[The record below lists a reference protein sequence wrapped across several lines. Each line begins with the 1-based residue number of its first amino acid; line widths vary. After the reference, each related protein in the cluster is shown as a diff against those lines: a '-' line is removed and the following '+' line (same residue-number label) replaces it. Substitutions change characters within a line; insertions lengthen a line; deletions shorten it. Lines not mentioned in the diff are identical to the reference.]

1 MEFKNLKVFE
11 NEDVKL
17 CRSSDYNFSFNKKNG
32 FFARWGK
39 TKEEDPVYAPSPE
52 ILDIEI
58 STICNGVNGKPCPW
72 CYKSNTGEG
81 TNMSLETFSTVLDKI
96 NPLGTLTQ
104 VALGI
109 GDIDSNP
116 DLFPIMEHCR
126 SKNVVPNI
134 TINGWNLQD
143 KYADELSRL
152 SGAVAVSHY
161 YDDDVCFDVIKKL
174 TDRGMDQINIHKL
187 LSVETYESCFE
198 LINKAKNDPRLEK
211 LNAIV
216 FLLLKPKGKRNK
228 LHSIKD
234 VESYKKLIDYAFE
247 SKVNFGF
254 DSCSAG
260 KFMKAVEGHKDEKML
275 KMMAEPC
282 ESFGYFSSYVSVEA
296 KYAPCSFTEGEKD
309 WENGIDMIQVEDFM
323 KDVWFSEKVNKWR
336 KHTTELRKCGNFDC
350 PFFDI

>member
-1 MEFKNLKVFE
+1 MKFEGLKVFE
-11 NEDVKL
+11 DEERKL
-17 CRSSDYNFSFNKKNG
+17 CRSSDYNFSFDKKTG

-39 TKEEDPVYAPSPE
+39 TKDDDPVYAPSPE

-72 CYKSNTGEG
+72 CYKSNTGQG
-81 TNMSLETFSTVLDKI
+81 TNMNLETFKVVLKKI
-96 NPLGTLTQ
+96 NPLGILTQ

-116 DLFPIMEHCR
+116 DLFPIMKHCR
-126 SKNVVPNI
+126 ESGVIPNL

-143 KYADELSRL
+143 KCADELARL

-161 YDDDVCFDVIKKL
+161 YDDNVCFDAIKKL
-174 TDRGMDQINIHKL
+174 TDRGMEQINIHKL

-198 LINKAKNDPRLEK
+198 LIDKAKSDSRLEK

-216 FLLLKPKGKRNK
+216 FLLLKPKGERNK
-228 LHSIKD
+228 LHSISG
-234 VESYKKLIDYAFE
+234 VEEYKRLIDYAFE
-247 SKVNFGF
+247 KGVNFGF

-260 KFMKAVEGHKDEKML
+260 KFMKAVEGNKNEKML

-282 ESFGYFSSYVSVEA
+282 ESFGFFSSYVSVDST
-296 KYAPCSFTEGEKD
+296 YYPCSFCENEGDWKD
-309 WENGIDMIQVEDFM
+309 GFNMLEINDFI

-350 PFFDI
+350 PFFNV